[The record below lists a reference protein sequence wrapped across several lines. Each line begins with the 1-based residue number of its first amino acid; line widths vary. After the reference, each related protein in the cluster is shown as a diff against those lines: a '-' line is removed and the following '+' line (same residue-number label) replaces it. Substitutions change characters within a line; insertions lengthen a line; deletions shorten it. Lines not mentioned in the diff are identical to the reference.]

1 MKKILFL
8 TLLILLGTSAF
19 AEVILAPEW
28 SEFCPVE
35 YLNAK
40 QTKWSKDTDYWY
52 NRRIQFEASLA
63 KCNSY
68 TGDDL
73 KYCYNHIRT
82 VEENKNKVWNTRL
95 EQQKIESQK
104 STELYNRMQ
113 TFNTINHLI
122 DTIGK

>member
-1 MKKILFL
+1 MKKFLFL
-8 TLLILLGTSAF
+8 ALVILLATSAF

-40 QTKWSKDTDYWY
+40 PSKWSKDTDYWY
-52 NRRIQFEASLA
+52 NRRIQFE
-63 KCNSY
+63 NSISRCSSC
-68 TGDDL
+68 TGNDL
-73 KYCYNHIRT
+73 KSCYDQVRV
-82 VEENKNKVWNTRL
+82 VEQNKNKLWNTRL

-104 STELYNRMQ
+104 TTDMYNRIQ
-113 TFNTINHLI
+113 TINTINHLI